1 MIMTG
6 SIAVESDGQKPL
18 DGFRFST
25 RPRFLI
31 KLQTEPQDL
40 KAGDWLV
47 RDHEVFLSPLHPP
60 ISSPPFPSSH
70 PPPPSTHPTQA
81 PLHCQ
86 QHPSSPSHFPP
97 PSPLPSF
104 LFSLPPPLLS
114 PLPLLSSLIAKSK
127 KRLYKLSRSS
137 FLMCGTDVARLCR
150 GGGGL
155 ELDCEYQGWCLEW
168 IVRSLAGGCGVDAGG
183 GGGGLIAIATSF
195 RLDLGFDTNS
205 FIFLLS
211 HFETARLHPSD
222 SDDGVPTVNSQ
233 SFIKQKKKRLS
244 RNI

>member
-150 GGGGL
+150 GGGIRAGL
-155 ELDCEYQGWCLEW
+155 
-168 IVRSLAGGCGVDAGG
+168 
-183 GGGGLIAIATSF
+183 
-195 RLDLGFDTNS
+195 
-205 FIFLLS
+205 
-211 HFETARLHPSD
+211 
-222 SDDGVPTVNSQ
+222 
-233 SFIKQKKKRLS
+233 
-244 RNI
+244 

>member
-1 MIMTG
+1 MSIEGVRMIMTG

-86 QHPSSPSHFPP
+86 QHPCIVNNTPPHPPIFPLPP
-97 PSPLPSF
+97 PSPPSCSPF
-104 LFSLPPPLLS
+104 PP
-114 PLPLLSSLIAKSK
+114 LSSLRSPSSPPSSQNQK
-127 KRLYKLSRSS
+127 KGS
-137 FLMCGTDVARLCR
+137 
-150 GGGGL
+150 
-155 ELDCEYQGWCLEW
+155 
-168 IVRSLAGGCGVDAGG
+168 
-183 GGGGLIAIATSF
+183 TSF
-195 RLDLGFDTNS
+195 PVL
-205 FIFLLS
+205 
-211 HFETARLHPSD
+211 HF
-222 SDDGVPTVNSQ
+222 
-233 SFIKQKKKRLS
+233 
-244 RNI
+244 